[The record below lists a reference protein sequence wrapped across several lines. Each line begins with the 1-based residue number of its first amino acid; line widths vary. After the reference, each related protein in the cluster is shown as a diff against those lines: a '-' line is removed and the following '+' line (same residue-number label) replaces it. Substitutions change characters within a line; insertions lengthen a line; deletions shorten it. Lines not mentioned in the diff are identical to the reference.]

1 METERGLTMTMHK
14 TLFLTLTLLLA
25 ACAMNFATMREASR
39 PQVKLGMEKLAK
51 NDLQGALLD
60 LKKAEESN
68 PYDPEVYYGL
78 ALTYRQWEK
87 PALALSNIDKAIT
100 YGDKLGYEHP
110 GMKSE
115 AYNLKGDILAGQKRY
130 DEALENFQQAL
141 KDDLYPTP
149 EYTLY
154 NMAVV
159 YLAMNKPDE
168 AQARL
173 DAALAKNPHYAPAWF
188 ARGQLAMQKGDAV
201 AAVNALKH
209 AVQEFPDYLEAHWA
223 LAQLYLQSADKQAAI
238 PHLKAV
244 ARLDKEGPIGKQA
257 QRTLNDMGV
266 YGDQ

>member
-1 METERGLTMTMHK
+1 MTMHK
-14 TLFLTLTLLLA
+14 TLFLTLMLFLT
-25 ACAMNFATMREASR
+25 ACATNFATMREASR

-60 LKKAEESN
+60 LKKAEEAN

-87 PALALSNIDKAIT
+87 PSLALSYIDKAIS

-130 DEALENFQQAL
+130 DEALENFKLAL
-141 KDDLYPTP
+141 EDDLYPTP

-159 YLAMNKPDE
+159 YLAMDKQGE

-188 ARGQLAMQKGDAV
+188 ARGQLALQKGDT
-201 AAVNALKH
+201 AAAINALKH

-223 LAQLYLQSADKQAAI
+223 LAQLYLQQSDKQAAI
-238 PHLKAV
+238 REFKEV
-244 ARLDKEGPIGKQA
+244 VRLDKEGPIGRQA
-257 QRTLNDMGV
+257 LRMLNDMGV